1 MDNDQALPTTHSLAD
16 ADRRRLVRAATRL
29 LGPVDAED
37 AVQDAYVR
45 ALEANDATLVLNS
58 TQAWLH
64 TVVRNLAIDR
74 LRRRNWI
81 AQWLQEEALGGS
93 VDDALRAAPSAESD
107 AALAEEVAQAL
118 RLMAAHLAPED
129 GAAVLLHE
137 VFEASH
143 TDIAHAAGRSE
154 AGNRQHLR
162 RALQRLRQAVGGTPE
177 PDAERDAGAQIVL
190 RLYLQSLQLRDPQTL
205 WAMLRHPPIG
215 AVAQRPAMAA
225 DHAAAPQ
232 GAVSSVVQI
241 DGQLSLVLTLDGVTL
256 CVVPLGTAS
265 DTQTQPA

>member
-1 MDNDQALPTTHSLAD
+1 MGAGLWQHGAMDNDQALPTAHSLED
-16 ADRRRLVRAATRL
+16 IDRRRLVRAATRL

-64 TVVRNLAIDR
+64 TVVRNMAIDR

-81 AQWLQEEALGGS
+81 AQWLQEEALGGGAN
-93 VDDALRAAPSAESD
+93 DALRAAPSAESD

-154 AGNRQHLR
+154 AGNRQHHILVPHRRNSASLR
-162 RALQRLRQAVGGTPE
+162 PQLCACGQGQQNTGQSPAPQRQRIGFDNSWRPAGHDVVDGPQCRHH
-177 PDAERDAGAQIVL
+177 PDGEAGP
-190 RLYLQSLQLRDPQTL
+190 SLQALLLRSAYRRVVT
-205 WAMLRHPPIG
+205 
-215 AVAQRPAMAA
+215 QRQVQPRGL
-225 DHAAAPQ
+225 AP
-232 GAVSSVVQI
+232 
-241 DGQLSLVLTLDGVTL
+241 
-256 CVVPLGTAS
+256 
-265 DTQTQPA
+265 